1 MQFCCAFAFWQ
12 FKHRHPQQQ
21 VKPYESSANKQNGKH
36 IQTIRAI
43 RVDYE
48 RARFPADWSRKAC
61 WSQSRP
67 LGHSSFWLQN
77 LTNYSEHNTTVVL
90 LLLTSDWHCIW
101 KLKLSVSLSEEKCEC
116 SLPMQ
121 NSLPCCY
128 AVVKW
133 LLLLGFWEREN
144 HVLTCNV
151 IDTKYFPYVFHIY
164 YINFIQ
170 YKMGIYTWKY
180 IQ

>member
-1 MQFCCAFAFWQ
+1 MQFGCTFAFWQ
-12 FKHRHPQQQ
+12 FKHRRAQQQ

-43 RVDYE
+43 TDDYE
-48 RARFPADWSRKAC
+48 RARFPADWSKKAC
-61 WSQSRP
+61 SSQSLP

-90 LLLTSDWHCIW
+90 LLLLTSDWNCMW
-101 KLKLSVSLSEEKCEC
+101 KLKLSISLSEEKCEC

-128 AVVKW
+128 AVAKW
-133 LLLLGFWEREN
+133 LLLLGERERERACLN
-144 HVLTCNV
+144 MSCNR
-151 IDTKYFPYVFHIY
+151 Y
-164 YINFIQ
+164 
-170 YKMGIYTWKY
+170 
-180 IQ
+180 